1 MKNLNSKLKLN
12 KRLAGYS
19 ATAVALAAISSNADA
34 QVAYSGLKNITVK
47 MTNDSIDMDGNGV
60 KDFAIINYQSG
71 NYNYASIRNL
81 QSSNRWMGTS
91 RNVSDLASGRYVS
104 SSNSFYSGKGGFL
117 GAAYSSSSN
126 KGNFPGWGDRYIGV
140 RFSIGTDTHYGW
152 IRVNIPST
160 VDSIIIKDWA
170 YQKRAGYGI
179 VTGDT
184 AAPVLTGASV
194 NHIGVDTANF
204 NIATDKNTYLY
215 YGVKKSTD
223 PAPSSGEILADT
235 SFITSD
241 NSWISAGENTFQ
253 LSNLESDVSYTVY
266 AFAIDNSYDTTTIT
280 HISFTTVDTIA
291 PVLSAISVNNIH
303 LTTAIA
309 HLTSNEIGKAYFAVK
324 KSTDPAPDAT
334 AIKTGTGFVVAGN
347 ANITAG
353 TPHDFNLT
361 GLTKATEYK
370 VYMVAADTSNNISYV
385 QNAGFT
391 TANDVGIKKIKN
403 EDVLLYPNPASDWLN
418 ITLPDKTAVYSV
430 NDILGKTLLSG
441 KLEAGNSKID
451 ISGLVQGVYFVHLN
465 FNGSSVVKQII
476 IK

>member
-19 ATAVALAAISSNADA
+19 ATAVALAAISSNTDA

-47 MTNDSIDMDGNGV
+47 MTNDSIDMDGDGV
-60 KDFAIINYQSG
+60 KDFAIMNFHSG
-71 NYNYASIRNL
+71 IYNYADIKNL
-81 QSSNRWMGTS
+81 QSSNRWMGSNVYALS
-91 RNVSDLASGRYVS
+91 RSSYVYS
-104 SSNSFYSGKGGFL
+104 SHSFYSGQGLL
-117 GAAYSSSSN
+117 GDANTSSSYW
-126 KGNFPGWGDRYIGV
+126 GNFPGRGDKLIGV
-140 RFSIGTDTHYGW
+140 KFTIGTDIHYGW

-170 YQKRAGYGI
+170 YQKSANYRIY
-179 VTGDT
+179 TGDT
-184 AAPVLTGASV
+184 IAPVLSGASV
-194 NHIGVDTANF
+194 THIGVDTANF

-223 PAPSSGEILADT
+223 PAPSVGEIIADT

-241 NSWISAGENTFQ
+241 NSWILAGDNTFQ
-253 LSNLESDVSYTVY
+253 LSNLESDISYTVY
-266 AFAIDNSYDTTTIT
+266 ALAIDKSFDTTTIT
-280 HISFTTVDTIA
+280 HISFTTVDTIP

-309 HLTSNEIGKAYFAVK
+309 HITSDEIGTAYFAVK
-324 KSTDPAPDAT
+324 KSTDPAPDSA
-334 AIKTGTGFVVAGN
+334 AIKAGIGFVAAGN
-347 ANITAG
+347 AKVVAG

-361 GLTKATEYK
+361 GLTKATDYI
-370 VYMVAADTSNNISYV
+370 VYMVAEDTSKNISFV

-391 TANDVGIKKIKN
+391 TANDVGINKIKN
-403 EDVLLYPNPASDWLN
+403 EDVLMYPIPASDRLN
-418 ITLPDKTAVYSV
+418 ITLPGNAEFAFV
-430 NDILGKTLLSG
+430 NILGITLLSG

-451 ISGLVQGVYFVHLN
+451 ISGLVQGLYFVHLN
-465 FNGSSVVKQII
+465 FNGSFVVKQII